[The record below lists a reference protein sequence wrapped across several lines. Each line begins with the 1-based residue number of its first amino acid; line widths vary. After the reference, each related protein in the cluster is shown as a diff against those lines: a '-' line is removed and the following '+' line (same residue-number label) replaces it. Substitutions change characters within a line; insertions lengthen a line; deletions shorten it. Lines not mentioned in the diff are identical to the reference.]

1 MSLLGPDDF
10 WLGRKGR
17 AKKLAK
23 DLSPEI
29 QKQIERWL
37 DEMDDTEALD
47 RIMQVIDDPDSAT
60 ELIRRY
66 RQQKKLR
73 GHE

>member
-1 MSLLGPDDF
+1 MLGPDDF

-23 DLSPEI
+23 DLSPEV

-37 DEMDDTEALD
+37 DEMDDADAFD
-47 RIMQVIDDPDSAT
+47 RIIQIVEDPDSAT
-60 ELIRRY
+60 DIINRHRA
-66 RQQKKLR
+66 RKKPK
-73 GHE
+73 GSE